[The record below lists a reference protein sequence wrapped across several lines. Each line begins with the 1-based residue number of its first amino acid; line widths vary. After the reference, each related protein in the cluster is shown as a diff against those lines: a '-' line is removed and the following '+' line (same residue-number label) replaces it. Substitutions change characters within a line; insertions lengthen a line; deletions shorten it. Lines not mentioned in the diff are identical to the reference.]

1 MLGAPL
7 DMTDAGNDSDLGLSR
22 ALVWVTGRYLK
33 SHSGTGRKEADF
45 QISKTV
51 SAFV

>member
-1 MLGAPL
+1 MDTPL

-22 ALVWVTGRYLK
+22 ALVWMTGRYL
-33 SHSGTGRKEADF
+33 SHSGTERKGADF

-51 SAFV
+51 SAFA